1 MNESNSPAR
10 HRRSHSYL
18 LVLITVILTGWAL
31 KATGTF
37 MIPVVFSVILALLV
51 APLDRWVADRVPDKV
66 GWLGRLAAMGTILV
80 VLLGFAGLMWI
91 AAEQTIERF
100 PNPTERI
107 PRKASLSCRNPT
119 RMPLQVRKK
128 DPTPVAWRQSARQ

>member
-100 PNPTERI
+100 PNPTESVPGHGYKTARCAGHAAI
-107 PRKASLSCRNPT
+107 L
-119 RMPLQVRKK
+119 
-128 DPTPVAWRQSARQ
+128 TPVAASGSRAFCSALI